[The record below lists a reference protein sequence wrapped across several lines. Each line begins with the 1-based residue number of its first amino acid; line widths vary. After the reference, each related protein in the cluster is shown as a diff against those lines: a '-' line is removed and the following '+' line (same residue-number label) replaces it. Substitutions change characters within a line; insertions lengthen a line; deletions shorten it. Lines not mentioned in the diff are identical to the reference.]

1 MLFMKATEESKEHL
15 RQLSLNT
22 VEDQTLPTD
31 AEATAAHWG
40 NNIDGLQNHSKLG
53 SWLNNCWALLPSV
66 KELLGKN

>member
-53 SWLNNCWALLPSV
+53 S
-66 KELLGKN
+66 